1 MYGSRTGF
9 FVLKNVGRCSCFQI
23 GVINKSSLNNS
34 LLVGENGVKYGTPKE
49 EVDVIRHKCMKMP
62 IAIPK
67 KPANAPRI
75 IYINL
80 KILKL

>member
-1 MYGSRTGF
+1 MYGSRMGF

-23 GVINKSSLNNS
+23 GVISKSSLNKS
-34 LLVGENGVKYGTPKE
+34 LLGGENGVKYGTPKE
-49 EVDVIRHKCMKMP
+49 EVDVIKHRCIKIP

-67 KPANAPRI
+67 KPANAPNI

>member
-1 MYGSRTGF
+1 MYGSRIGF
-9 FVLKNVGRCSCFQI
+9 LVLKNVGRCSCFQI
-23 GVINKSSLNNS
+23 GVINKSSLNKS

-49 EVDVIRHKCMKMP
+49 DVDVIKHKWMKIP
-62 IAIPK
+62 IAMPK
-67 KPANAPRI
+67 NPAKAPSK

>member
-9 FVLKNVGRCSCFQI
+9 LVLKNVGRCSCFQI
-23 GVINKSSLNNS
+23 GVINKSSLNKS
-34 LLVGENGVKYGTPKE
+34 LLVGENGVKYGTPNE
-49 EVDVIRHKCMKMP
+49 DVDVIKHKCMKIP

-67 KPANAPRI
+67 NPAKAPSK

>member
-1 MYGSRTGF
+1 MCGSRIGF
-9 FVLKNVGRCSCFQI
+9 LVLKNVGRCSCFQI
-23 GVINKSSLNNS
+23 GVISKSSLNKS

-49 EVDVIRHKCMKMP
+49 DVEVIRHKCMKMP

-67 KPANAPRI
+67 NPANAPSK

>member
-49 EVDVIRHKCMKMP
+49 EVDVIRHKCMKIP

-67 KPANAPRI
+67 KPAKAPSI

-80 KILKL
+80 NILKL